1 MCNTES
7 VVEVETVGLQ
17 LAQWILD
24 SKLVEHIFGPN
35 LHVEVSTIVSSIT
48 TVIKHIHYH
57 FKGYQTIPHHIEFP
71 GNGGKDHKQPA

>member
-35 LHVEVSTIVSSIT
+35 LHVEVSTNVRFNAIIIVYSLLLRLSNSLT
-48 TVIKHIHYH
+48 SY
-57 FKGYQTIPHHIEFP
+57 
-71 GNGGKDHKQPA
+71 

>member
-1 MCNTES
+1 MNTNISLFNEMCNTES

-35 LHVEVSTIVSSIT
+35 LHVEVSTNVRFNAIFIVYSLLLRLSNSLT
-48 TVIKHIHYH
+48 SY
-57 FKGYQTIPHHIEFP
+57 
-71 GNGGKDHKQPA
+71 

>member
-35 LHVEVSTIVSSIT
+35 LHVEVSTNVRFNAIFIVYSLLLRLSNSLT
-48 TVIKHIHYH
+48 SY
-57 FKGYQTIPHHIEFP
+57 
-71 GNGGKDHKQPA
+71 